1 MTDTTDTAAVPAVG
15 DAPLRLSPR
24 DESRI
29 ALAITV
35 SLLGERALDATPVR
49 EDIDPGDLLRS
60 ALDLLTR
67 AEQVVARAVV
77 AERERGTTW
86 DQIGTAAGTT
96 RQSAHEK
103 WYPDVRAWAANG
115 HSSLSDST
123 KNSLEYAAE
132 ADATYARLRPTE
144 PHAVT
149 SGLNAVR
156 FPGSQAYEQALPGA
170 TLHSR
175 LQVLREEARAL
186 DTELKRLNT
195 EDSPFLVADN
205 RAAMAQNEVAIANVY
220 DEIVTAELSLVEEHR
235 GEAERHR
242 GYAQSNRDYAAK
254 LRGEKA

>member
-1 MTDTTDTAAVPAVG
+1 MTDTTDTLAAPAVG
-15 DAPLRLSPR
+15 DTPLRLSPR
-24 DESRI
+24 DESRL

-35 SLLGERALDATPVR
+35 SLLGERALDATPVH
-49 EDIDPGDLLRS
+49 EDIDPGDLLRT

-86 DQIGTAAGTT
+86 DQIGAAAGTT

-103 WYPDVRAWAANG
+103 WHPDVRSWAANG
-115 HSSLSDST
+115 RSSLSDSA
-123 KNSLEYAAE
+123 KSSLEYAAE

-149 SGLNAVR
+149 SGLDAVR
-156 FPGSQAYEQALPGA
+156 FPGSQAYEQAPPGA

-195 EDSPFLVADN
+195 EDNPFPVADN
-205 RAAMAQNEVAIANVY
+205 RAAMAQNEEAIANVY
-220 DEIVTAELSLVEEHR
+220 DQFVTAELALAEEHR
-235 GEAERHR
+235 SEAERYR
-242 GYAQSNRDYAAK
+242 GCAQSNRDYAAN
-254 LRGEKA
+254 LRGEEV